1 MKRTLVFA
9 KTDKHHFDAILRGA
23 KTVETRAGSPMYQK
37 IQAGDTLILKCNG
50 RVAERTVKAVRRFKD
65 VADIYSSAEFSKV
78 APDVTSIE
86 EAEKMYYGFTGY
98 RERIAKYGILA
109 FYL

>member
-50 RVAERTVKAVRRFKD
+50 RWGRVGVPTQRSAVFAGR
-65 VADIYSSAEFSKV
+65 
-78 APDVTSIE
+78 
-86 EAEKMYYGFTGY
+86 
-98 RERIAKYGILA
+98 
-109 FYL
+109 